1 MRQADGVLAEIVEEL
16 DQWVCARNA
25 EYALEGVLRLAPCE
39 IRVLGQGAL
48 FELGVGLTLDATHD
62 LDVYANY
69 PHSVEVQFRQLLKAR
84 NIVLDPMGH
93 EVWMPPETQ
102 YDPIYQ
108 GKFVTAKVAR
118 AEYILISKAA
128 RAPARNRG
136 LLAEYLAK
144 GASPLFFELAE
155 RHRVNLEIFL

>member
-1 MRQADGVLAEIVEEL
+1 MLEEVFEEL
-16 DQWVCARNA
+16 DHWVCARNV
-25 EYALEGVLRLAPCE
+25 ERALEGGLQLAPCE

-48 FELGVGLTLDATHD
+48 FELGIGLTLEATQD

-69 PHSVEVQFRQLLKAR
+69 QHAVEVQFRQLLKAR

-102 YDPIYQ
+102 YDLIHQ
-108 GKFVTAKVAR
+108 GRFVTAKVAQ
-118 AEYILISKAA
+118 AEYILLSKAA
-128 RAPARNRG
+128 RAPGKNRA

-144 GASPLFFELAE
+144 GATPLFLALAE